1 MYIGDFSSIYAR
13 CWPVHVH
20 SVIKQQLFISGS
32 QRSSVSHCSRYTTSL
47 LNFYFTIFRFLGKP
61 IITGLEGELKEI
73 LPGENITCCAVGPP
87 LPTVTWMRHNRKL
100 LNATGCAT
108 LQFNSINYEDQGA
121 YTCHA
126 ENQLGTNKKQVVVL
140 FKTGF
145 IERPPKNLRLKVGQ
159 NALVQCSAAAQ
170 GTFVNVSWSFVRCG
184 SCKTQ
189 ALDLGSGTLR
199 FVSVETWHSG
209 RYQCVAKVNGILDIT
224 ASVYVDVDGGTDR
237 LTGTVHS

>member
-1 MYIGDFSSIYAR
+1 M
-13 CWPVHVH
+13 V
-20 SVIKQQLFISGS
+20 
-32 QRSSVSHCSRYTTSL
+32 
-47 LNFYFTIFRFLGKP
+47 GKP
-61 IITGLEGELKEI
+61 IVAGFEGEVKYV
-73 LPGENITCCAVGPP
+73 LPGENITCCAVGLP
-87 LPTVTWMRHNRKL
+87 LPTVTWMRHSKKL

-140 FKTGF
+140 LKTGF

-159 NALVQCSAAAQ
+159 NALVHCSAAAQ
-170 GTFVNVSWSFVRCG
+170 GTFVNVSWPSARCG

-189 ALDLGSGTLR
+189 ARDLGNGTLR

-209 RYQCVAKVNGILDIT
+209 RYQCVAKVNGILT
-224 ASVYVDVDGGTDR
+224 ATVYVDVEGGSDR
-237 LTGTVHS
+237 LTGVYQ